1 MPRRLVVLLTSARD
15 ISNSA
20 LLCALLQESGA
31 HPLFFQS
38 SAHSF
43 CVYPGWH
50 QQLFFHSSILNS
62 LPRCPASPLEATLTD
77 DPRVLAEI
85 SRNRPPTSPFDATL
99 TGTSAVTPLDAT
111 LTKNQGVGGVMLT
124 SCHENAGAACCATT
138 KRGPP
143 VPCVAWAGVIGCARL
158 EFGRM

>member
-50 QQLFFHSSILNS
+50 QARFSDPSVLDSSVF
-62 LPRCPASPLEATLTD
+62 ATATPL
-77 DPRVLAEI
+77 
-85 SRNRPPTSPFDATL
+85 DATL
-99 TGTSAVTPLDAT
+99 TGDLRVLTEIIRNLQPISPLGATLTKVGAITPLDAT
-111 LTKNQGVGGVMLT
+111 LTKTGGSGCYVNHGAGWRSMLRYYK
-124 SCHENAGAACCATT
+124 G
-138 KRGPP
+138 RR
-143 VPCVAWAGVIGCARL
+143 ARVHAS
-158 EFGRM
+158 GRLA